1 MNRREPSGAVPTGAA
16 SSVSRRAHVLRRRLD
31 RRGQSGLSLL
41 ETLIGVTLSGLLL
54 SPMMA
59 WAALPAE
66 MQLAVMAPV
75 PAMLALIGLPVLR

>member
-59 WAALPAE
+59 WAAVSKSCRA
-66 MQLAVMAPV
+66 APT
-75 PAMLALIGLPVLR
+75 